1 MSVREEVENYVEK
14 RPYIQ
19 EALAEE
25 IVNCSALARKIEP
38 EIGGGF
44 EAIKMALRRYQEEM
58 QGQRKQRQEDITQV
72 LGETAVELK
81 NNIKVCKTDEL
92 SDAEIY
98 AKTENGY
105 TLILDNGEECSGEV
119 IEDQVVVTLKS
130 PNSLEDTPGVLAY
143 ILSILA
149 GREINLT
156 EVISCRED
164 THLIIDEED
173 ATETFQLLNEKL
185 KYKYVA
191 GLAIVD
197 FVDSLHSTLF
207 LLGYQPRPWRLFYG
221 FPH

>member
-25 IVNCSALARKIEP
+25 IVNYSALARKIEP
-38 EIGGGF
+38 EIEGGF

-164 THLIIDEED
+164 THLIIDEGD

-185 KYKYVA
+185 K
-191 GLAIVD
+191 
-197 FVDSLHSTLF
+197 
-207 LLGYQPRPWRLFYG
+207 
-221 FPH
+221 

>member
-25 IVNCSALARKIEP
+25 IVNYSALARKIEP
-38 EIGGGF
+38 EIEGGF

-58 QGQRKQRQEDITQV
+58 QGQRKQRQEDVTQV

-81 NNIKVCKTDEL
+81 NNIKVCKTDEP
-92 SDAEIY
+92 SNAEIY

-185 KYKYVA
+185 K
-191 GLAIVD
+191 
-197 FVDSLHSTLF
+197 
-207 LLGYQPRPWRLFYG
+207 
-221 FPH
+221 

>member
-1 MSVREEVENYVEK
+1 MSVREEVKNYVEK

-25 IVNCSALARKIEP
+25 IVNYSALARKIEP
-38 EIGGGF
+38 EIEGGF
-44 EAIKMALRRYQEEM
+44 EAIKMALRRYQEEI
-58 QGQRKQRQEDITQV
+58 QGQRKQRQENITQV

-81 NNIKVCKTDEL
+81 NNIKVCKTDEP
-92 SDAEIY
+92 SDAKIY

-105 TLILDNGEECSGEV
+105 TLILNNGEKCGGEI

-130 PNSLEDTPGVLAY
+130 PNSLENTPGVLAY

-164 THLIIDEED
+164 THLIIDEDD

-185 KYKYVA
+185 
-191 GLAIVD
+191 
-197 FVDSLHSTLF
+197 
-207 LLGYQPRPWRLFYG
+207 R
-221 FPH
+221 

>member
-1 MSVREEVENYVEK
+1 MSVRDEVENYVEK

-25 IVNCSALARKIEP
+25 IVNYSALARKIEP
-38 EIGGGF
+38 EIDGGF
-44 EAIKMALRRYQEEM
+44 EAIKMALRRYQKEL
-58 QGQRKQRQEDITQV
+58 QKQRKKRQEDITEL

-81 NNIKVCKTDEL
+81 NNVKVCKTDEKP
-92 SDAEIY
+92 DAEIY

-105 TLILDNGEECSGEV
+105 TLILDSVKGFSGEA

-130 PNSLEDTPGVLAY
+130 PKSLEDTPGVLAF

-164 THLIIDEED
+164 THLVIHEDD
-173 ATETFQLLNEKL
+173 ATEVFKLLNEKL
-185 KYKYVA
+185 
-191 GLAIVD
+191 
-197 FVDSLHSTLF
+197 SS
-207 LLGYQPRPWRLFYG
+207 
-221 FPH
+221 